1 MTRIVPAGPE
11 AIAEAARLLE
21 SGRIAAIPTETVYGL
36 AADATN
42 GEAVAKIYAAKG
54 RPSFNPLIAHV
65 DGCSMAARYAEISP
79 LARDLMRRFWPVPL
93 TLVLPLKPDSRIAP
107 IVTAGL
113 STIALRAPDH
123 RIPRALIAA
132 LGAPL
137 AAPSAN
143 KSGAITATTAEHV
156 AQAFGDEIAAVID
169 GGPTGHGLE
178 STIVA
183 VEEDSLRL
191 LRPGPVTAAELA
203 EIAPVSAGGGKIEA
217 PGMLSSHYAPAKPLR
232 LGADAAEEGEYMIG
246 FADVAGDET
255 LSAKGDLAEAA
266 ANLFAAL
273 HRADASAKSR
283 IAVAAIPAEG
293 LGAAINDRLRR
304 AAA

>member
-1 MTRIVPAGPE
+1 MTQILPAGPE

-21 SGRIAAIPTETVYGL
+21 TGEIAAIPTETVYGL

-65 DGCSMAARYAEISP
+65 DGASMAGRYTEISP
-79 LARDLMRRFWPVPL
+79 LARELMRSFWPGPL

-113 STIALRAPDH
+113 STVALRAPDH

-143 KSGAITATTAEHV
+143 KSGAISATTAQHV
-156 AQAFGDEIAAVID
+156 AQAFGDELAIVID
-169 GGPTGHGLE
+169 DGPTGHGLE
-178 STIVA
+178 STVVA
-183 VEEDSLRL
+183 VDEGALRL
-191 LRPGPVTAAELA
+191 LRPGPVTANELA
-203 EIAPVSAGGGKIEA
+203 EFAPLSAGGDKVEA
-217 PGMLSSHYAPAKPLR
+217 PGMLTSHYAPAKPLR
-232 LGADAAEEGEYMIG
+232 LGADAAEGDEYLIG
-246 FADVAGDET
+246 FASVFGDET
-255 LSAKGDLAEAA
+255 LSETGNLAEAA

-273 HRADASAKSR
+273 HRADASAKSG
-283 IAVAAIPAEG
+283 IAVAPIPTTG